1 MSFLSWLQ
9 RIFTPPS
16 TGDHVLDS
24 GSQGLQWNQNVRIV
38 LAIII
43 VILSAFVVYRIL
55 S

>member
-16 TGDHVLDS
+16 AGGHDLDS
-24 GSQGLQWNQNVRIV
+24 GGQGLQWNQNVRIV

>member
-9 RIFTPPS
+9 RVFTPPS
-16 TGDHVLDS
+16 TGGHDLDS
-24 GSQGLQWNQNVRIV
+24 GGQGFQWNQNVRIV

-43 VILSAFVVYRIL
+43 VIISAFVVYRIL

>member
-16 TGDHVLDS
+16 TGGHDLDS
-24 GSQGLQWNQNVRIV
+24 ESQGLQWNQNVRIV

-43 VILSAFVVYRIL
+43 VIISAFVVYRIL

>member
-9 RIFTPPS
+9 RVFTPPS
-16 TGDHVLDS
+16 TGGHHLDS
-24 GSQGLQWNQNVRIV
+24 GGQGLQWNQNVRIV

-43 VILSAFVVYRIL
+43 VIISAFVVYRIL